1 MASTT
6 DMSVMEMDASRGEAI
21 VLRLP
26 ARNVVYSEEE
36 FWELCKLNPELRIEK
51 NRDGS
56 VVIMNPVVSDG
67 GRQELNV
74 SAQLWIWA
82 KQNGKGIA
90 FGPSAGFTLPTAP
103 AASVRAPDAS
113 WIRSDRW
120 NALGESGQ
128 KQFASIVPDF
138 VAELRSPSDTMR
150 ELRDKMREYIEV
162 GVQLGWLIDPATRS
176 IEIYRPGKAVERIEG
191 ATTVSGDP
199 ELPGFELD
207 LKEVW

>member
-1 MASTT
+1 MAS
-6 DMSVMEMDASRGEAI
+6 EIASIPFEAVRGDAI

-26 ARNVVYSEEE
+26 SKKEVYSNEE
-36 FWELCKLNPELRIEK
+36 FWELCTLNPELRLEK

-103 AASVRAPDAS
+103 TSSVRAPDAS
-113 WIRSDRW
+113 WIGRDRW
-120 NALGESGQ
+120 DALGDSAQ

-138 VAELRSPSDTMR
+138 VAEIRSPSDTMR
-150 ELRDKMREYIEV
+150 ELREKMREYIEV
-162 GVQLGWLIDPATRS
+162 GVRLGWLVDPETRS
-176 IEIYRPGKAVERIEG
+176 VETYRPGKEVERIEN
-191 ATTVSGDP
+191 ANSVSGDP
-199 ELPGFELD
+199 ELPGFLLD
-207 LKEVW
+207 LGKVW